1 MDNDVLTTLNEVKEQ
16 QKEIDR
22 KKALAEA
29 RRDTLQEKE
38 AELKE
43 RLSQLG
49 ADSAEQARQMADE
62 LEKSAAQRL
71 VVINKRLKEAQ

>member
-1 MDNDVLTTLNEVKEQ
+1 MKEQ

-29 RRDTLQEKE
+29 RRDTLREKE

-49 ADSAEQARQMADE
+49 ADSAEQARHMADE

>member
-1 MDNDVLTTLNEVKEQ
+1 VDVLTTLNEVKEQ

-29 RRDTLQEKE
+29 RRDTLREKE

-49 ADSAEQARQMADE
+49 ADSAEQARHMADE

>member
-1 MDNDVLTTLNEVKEQ
+1 MDVLTTLNEVKEQ

-29 RRDTLQEKE
+29 RRDTLREKE

-49 ADSAEQARQMADE
+49 ADSAEQARHMADD